1 MLQPIETEGL
11 FAGYIFT
18 PRFQPH
24 WDGSYNWIT
33 NCWTQFIN
41 QQKQNS
47 SLFISRVPAN
57 FSSAADLSTFATCI
71 LCILM
76 PASGKK
82 NKNIS
87 AMYDMPVLLLVTC
100 WWMSLLVALVSNGW
114 TIGNLGPF
122 PVITTP
128 HKNAAWSFQRSSNLL
143 NQNLLSGY
151 LT

>member
-24 WDGSYNWIT
+24 WDGWYNWIT
-33 NCWTQFIN
+33 NCLTQFITH
-41 QQKQNS
+41 QNRI
-47 SLFISRVPAN
+47 LR
-57 FSSAADLSTFATCI
+57 FSSPEFQRNFPLQLTFPRLLLHF
-71 LCILM
+71 LCVLM
-76 PASGKK
+76 AASGKK

-122 PVITTP
+122 PVNTTP

-143 NQNLLSGY
+143 HQNLPLVI
-151 LT
+151 